1 MSNGYQATSSTTP
14 LSNGYQATCS
24 TTPLSNGYQ
33 ATSSTT
39 PLSNGYQA
47 TSSTMHLNN
56 GYQATSSTMHLGNGC
71 QATPSAT
78 PLGNGYQA
86 TSSLWSNAAGP
97 IGFQTESLLRQPST
111 RSAVEQVNGN
121 VSSRVRSIVDPALQ
135 TQPAPYVSS
144 GVHRTSISTASSSP
158 TPRILPA
165 PTPREPSTT
174 PAIAVTTA
182 STGPPTTPPAITV
195 TPSTPAKG
203 PGPGEAAKATVPLHG
218 DLLCAPEAPPSDGGG
233 TPKNLS
239 FTSDSF
245 ETLYLKGLAADV
257 AAYDPIV
264 QPKAKQQRLLSPAAP
279 PTHAPRK
286 LSFTDRS
293 FHFLHQR
300 GVFADQIPVYAD
312 EVRAQPQPPQP
323 PSPQLQPMRP
333 PRKLSFTDLSFDW
346 LHRKGLM
353 ADEPQFLTP
362 SEFVHVPL

>member
-1 MSNGYQATSSTTP
+1 M
-14 LSNGYQATCS
+14 
-24 TTPLSNGYQ
+24 
-33 ATSSTT
+33 
-39 PLSNGYQA
+39 
-47 TSSTMHLNN
+47 
-56 GYQATSSTMHLGNGC
+56 
-71 QATPSAT
+71 
-78 PLGNGYQA
+78 
-86 TSSLWSNAAGP
+86 
-97 IGFQTESLLRQPST
+97 
-111 RSAVEQVNGN
+111 
-121 VSSRVRSIVDPALQ
+121 
-135 TQPAPYVSS
+135 
-144 GVHRTSISTASSSP
+144 
-158 TPRILPA
+158 
-165 PTPREPSTT
+165 
-174 PAIAVTTA
+174 
-182 STGPPTTPPAITV
+182 ITV

-333 PRKLSFTDLSFDW
+333 PPQTV
-346 LHRKGLM
+346 LHR
-353 ADEPQFLTP
+353 
-362 SEFVHVPL
+362 FVATHWMQHVPTEFWWCGGRVLLSGLWCGAGGY